1 MLSSLTSFLQYGS
14 AYCSIE
20 IGTNATYE
28 FYYKT
33 LAKRRKNEFIDLNF
47 EVSRSIH
54 EVTDGLSKNQHCHL
68 IINTEKVLIKETEL
82 EKDDKTTLSKA
93 FPSLQ
98 LEDFYYEILR
108 TRSKCFISICR
119 KDYVHEILSLFKGQN
134 VQVLSFQLGYTSVNN
149 IVPYLTEHIIELPTT
164 EILVEENEIHSI
176 QPKVNEEESY
186 SLDDIEVNSKFLV
199 SLSGLFNY
207 LTSSS
212 QTSKNSDEQNYL
224 LKRNYFEK
232 NFFKKGIGIGVSIL
246 FVIMLINLVLFTSY
260 FKKASTL
267 REEVAVTQNQTLLFQ
282 QKQESIN
289 EKEKIVNNLL
299 YSGSSKSSFYINRIT
314 SSKPTSIRFNSIV
327 FQPLTKTIRPDK
339 KIDYTS
345 DIIRVSGESTDKTA
359 FSNWVENLEQLDWI
373 ETVTILSYGSNS
385 TAINSFE
392 ISLKST
398 DINVTKK

>member
-1 MLSSLTSFLQYGS
+1 MLSSLKSFLRYGTT
-14 AYCSIE
+14 YCSIE
-20 IGTNATYE
+20 IATNAAHE

-33 LAKRRKNEFIDLNF
+33 LAKRSKNEFVDLNF
-47 EVSRSIH
+47 EVSRSIP
-54 EVTDGLSKNQHCHL
+54 EVTKGLSKNQHYHL
-68 IINTEKVLIKETEL
+68 IINTEKVLIKESEID
-82 EKDDKTTLSKA
+82 KDDKATLAKA

-119 KDYVHEILSLFKGQN
+119 KDYVHEIISLFKNQN
-134 VQVLSFQLGYTSVNN
+134 VQILSFHLGYTSVNN
-149 IVPYLTEHIIELPTT
+149 IVPYLTEHTIILPTT

-186 SLDDIEVNSKFLV
+186 SLDDIEVNSKFLI

-212 QTSKNSDEQNYL
+212 QISKNSDEQNL
-224 LKRNYFEK
+224 LLRKNYFEK
-232 NFFKKGIGIGVSIL
+232 NFFKKGLGIGVAIL
-246 FVIMLINLVLFTSY
+246 LIIMLTNLVLFTSY
-260 FKKASTL
+260 FKKAGAL
-267 REEVAVTQNQTLLFQ
+267 REEVAVVQNQTALFQ

-299 YSGSSKSSFYINRIT
+299 FSGNSKSSFYINRIT
-314 SSKPTSIRFNSIV
+314 TSNPPSIRFNSIV
-327 FQPLTKTIRPDK
+327 FQPLTRTIRPDR

-345 DIIRVSGESTDKTA
+345 NTIRVSGESTDKTA
-359 FSNWVENLEQLDWI
+359 FSHWVENLEQLDWI

-385 TAINSFE
+385 KAVNSFE
-392 ISLKST
+392 ISLKNT
-398 DINVTKK
+398 IDDTKK